1 MEGLDDLQ
9 LFTKSWL
16 DNSDSFD
23 EFSDEIFDFDVLQV
37 KKFFSEF

>member
-23 EFSDEIFDFDVLQV
+23 EFSDDKLDFDVIQV
-37 KKFFSEF
+37 KKIFN